1 MNHFIIDGK
10 YEDLLKYFGIDPGA
24 VLKKAQLPE
33 DIFRHKTV
41 TMKEEEYYRFLDAV
55 PQVSDDPELPVKM
68 AVTGQIE
75 SFSPPIFA
83 AWCSKNGEV
92 CIERLERYKK
102 LIGPMRFILTKDESV
117 ETIELVPGD
126 ESLALPYFLVQSEF
140 SFLIGMFRRATHEEI
155 KPVRIQMKK
164 IPKERAFSDFAGV
177 FPKQAETNAI
187 TFTRKDLQEPFIS
200 FHDAMWSYFEPELAR
215 RLSDLE
221 VDDSISARVRSAL
234 TELLPGGAGTIE
246 DAAEKLGLSRRTL
259 QRKLSEEKT
268 TFQKQLNST
277 REILAIHYIR
287 NTDMSTSDM
296 AYLLGYAELNSFL
309 RAFAVWTGMSI
320 TEYRRKMEQE
330 AVEKLESISSNPEM
344 GKGIET
350 PVRKSETS
358 GTPDA

>member
-1 MNHFIIDGK
+1 MQNYLRDEEVCGEMNHFVIDGR
-10 YEDLLKYFGIDPGA
+10 YEGLLKYYGLDPAA
-24 VLKKAQLPE
+24 VLKKAHLPE

-55 PQVSDDPELPVKM
+55 AQVSDDPALPVRM
-68 AVTGQIE
+68 ATTGQIE

-83 AWCSKNGEV
+83 SWCSKNGEV

-102 LIGPMRFILTKDESV
+102 LIGPMRFILTKNEDA
-117 ETIELVPGD
+117 ETVELVSGD
-126 ESLALPYFLVQSEF
+126 PSLVLPCFLVQSEF
-140 SFLIGMFRRATHEEI
+140 SFLVGMIRRATHEEI
-155 KPVRIQMKK
+155 NPVRIQMKQV
-164 IPKERAFSDFAGV
+164 PETHVFSDFAGIV
-177 FPKQAETNAI
+177 PEQAETNAI

-200 FHDAMWSYFEPELAR
+200 FNDAMWSYFEPELAR

-246 DAAEKLGLSRRTL
+246 DVAEKLGLSRRTL

-287 NTDMSTSDM
+287 NTDMSTNDM

-309 RAFAVWTGMSI
+309 RAFTVWTGKSI
-320 TEYRRKMEQE
+320 TEYRREIGQKTY
-330 AVEKLESISSNPEM
+330 A
-344 GKGIET
+344 
-350 PVRKSETS
+350 
-358 GTPDA
+358 D